1 MTTTTTSTE
10 STWTESNWSAYMRS
24 LRGTWSVDP
33 VHNGSSGRLLV
44 FRPDQDDATRGV
56 YVELDT
62 RTGKCSAGR
71 YEDAVPHLGD
81 AFFLPRWTHHFPP
94 TKELAA
100 RMFARLGLGPSIAHY

>member
-1 MTTTTTSTE
+1 MTAAATIPTE
-10 STWTESNWSAYMRS
+10 YDHHAWAAYMRS
-24 LRGTWSVDP
+24 LRGKWSVDP
-33 VHNGSSGRLLV
+33 VHNGTSGRLLA
-44 FRPDQDDATRGV
+44 FRPDQDDATRGA

-81 AFFLPRWTHHFPP
+81 ALFLPRWSATFPP

-100 RMFARLGLGPSIAHY
+100 RMFVRLGLGPSVAHF